1 MYKIIAAFWLC
12 VIASPALAIGSV
24 IATYYGLTVTVG
36 TVTTLSTIGT
46 MVAMGINMVVAS
58 VVSQA
63 FFSPTQPSNGEQRNP
78 GNRNTL
84 GPATDSK
91 LPVIYGTAFIGGN
104 SIDLSIT
111 EDNQK
116 EYFVVALCE
125 VTGGGTDTISFGDV
139 YYGGKKVTFNS
150 TNLYSVDS
158 LLDESTGESQP
169 INGNIEIYLYRD
181 GSLTPTNSSL
191 TAIQVMQSDG
201 LVYTWDSQKQM
212 TNCAFAIVKLTYNR
226 DLNVTGL
233 EQIRVQVTNS
243 RKKPGDCIYDY
254 LNNSVYGCAIPAYQ
268 IDTDSLDDLNTY
280 SDELIQYTTYSSTI
294 AQQKRYQFDG
304 VLDTSQNVMTNL
316 QTMATC
322 CNALIKYNE
331 VLGLWGVITQKPT
344 YTIAMDI
351 NDSNMISA
359 ISVTPIDLANSY
371 NIIECKFANK
381 TSQDAF
387 DTSTFDLSIIAPG
400 LLFANE
406 PVNKQS
412 VTLSLVNDSVRAQY
426 LANIMLKA
434 AREDL
439 QLQVKINY
447 VGLQL
452 DAGDIVTVTNAN
464 YGWVA
469 KEFRITKITQE
480 FGEDAT
486 VSASLILSEFNAT
499 VYSDVSVTQFTPAPN
514 TGLSSPFDFGT
525 IPAPVIGSQYPTN
538 TNPLFLVSLTA
549 SSVGIIQYAE
559 VWYSAFSNPTADQR
573 IFAATSAIQS
583 SGNPYLPG
591 STIPSVSLANIPSGN
606 WYFFSRMVNSL
617 ATSPFSSASTIFRWR
632 PSTFQYTERYVVVA
646 YGDSIT
652 GSGFSYTPTNKTYYG
667 LLNQASS
674 TPSPTASDY
683 TWYLADPSFGT
694 NKYLCYSNRTG
705 RKFSFATG
713 FADYAAGTAA
723 FVPTQTSI
731 FDASVWSA
739 LPSSINFIDLDHST
753 GQVLTTGTTTTGT
766 GEIAITNNPDGK
778 IVASL
783 AQYLDF
789 GGDYQKT
796 SSVATLTVDIYGRV
810 VGFETPDAFYFTKET
825 FTATSGQTV
834 FTVTRASNYIS
845 GQCLVFQNGLLLE
858 TSYYTDTGGSTGTVT
873 FGTGV
878 TLNDIIT
885 IVSVRSVNSSTGIYA
900 SFSRNTADLTSVSTY
915 TASGFTLNSGYELL
929 FLNGTVVND
938 QDYDVIGQDITN
950 FPALVTGKLT
960 ILQWTANNLSTPNG
974 NPVNVLIN
982 TIIGQVGYSFSYDVD
997 AFNLYQ
1003 NGVLLKQG
1011 TDYTTASGAYTLA
1024 NSPTTSITVL
1034 QQQTFARTGAA

>member
-91 LPVIYGTAFIGGN
+91 LPIIYGTAFIGGN

>member
-1 MYKIIAAFWLC
+1 MQKIIAGFWLFW
-12 VIASPALAIGSV
+12 IASPAFAIG
-24 IATYYGLTVTVG
+24 ATIVAYVA
-36 TVTTLSTIGT
+36 STAFAATFAG
-46 MVAMGINMVVAS
+46 MMMAMAINMVVAA
-58 VVSQA
+58 VISQA

-84 GPATDSK
+84 PPATDSK
-91 LPVIYGTAFIGGN
+91 LPIVYGSAYLGGN

-111 EDNQK
+111 EDNQN

-125 VTGGGTDTISFGDV
+125 VTGGGTDTITFGDV
-139 YYGGKKVTFNS
+139 YYGNKKVIFNS
-150 TNLYSVDS
+150 TNQYSVDS

-169 INGNIEIYLYRD
+169 INGNIEIYLYRN

-201 LVYTWDSQKQM
+201 LVYTWNSQKQM
-212 TNCAFAIVKLTYNR
+212 TNCAFCIVKLTYNR

-233 EQIRVQVTNS
+233 EQIKVQVNNS

-254 LNNSVYGCAIPAYQ
+254 LNSSVYGCAIPAYQ
-268 IDTDSLDDLNTY
+268 IDTASLDDLNTY
-280 SDELIQYTTYSSTI
+280 SDELINYLTYTSTI
-294 AQQKRYQFDG
+294 AQQKRYEFDG
-304 VLDTSQNVMTNL
+304 VLDTTQNVMTNL

-322 CNALIKYNE
+322 CNSLIKYNE
-331 VLGLWGVITQKPT
+331 ILGLWGVITQKPT
-344 YTIAMDI
+344 YTVAMDI

-359 ISVTPIDLANSY
+359 ISVTPIDLSNSF

-387 DTSTFDLSIIAPG
+387 DTSTYDLAQIAPT

-412 VTLSLVNDSVRAQY
+412 VTLSLINDSVRAQY

-452 DAGDIVTVTNAN
+452 DAGDVVTVTNAN

-469 KEFRITKITQE
+469 KLFRVTKITQE
-480 FGEDAT
+480 FGEDGT
-486 VSASLILSEFNAT
+486 VSASLILSEFNAS

-514 TGLSSPFDFGT
+514 TGLASPFNFGT
-525 IPAPVIGSQYPTN
+525 IPSPVIGSQYPTN

-617 ATSPFSSASTIFRWR
+617 ATSPFSNASALFRWR

-652 GSGFSYTPTNKTYYG
+652 GSGFSYSPTNKTYYG

-694 NKYLCYSNRTG
+694 NKFLVYSNRTG

-739 LPSSINFIDLDHST
+739 LTASINFIDLDHST

-766 GEIAITNNPDGK
+766 GEIAIINNPDGK

-789 GGDYQKT
+789 GGSYQKT
-796 SSVATLTVDIYGRV
+796 SAVATLTVDIYGRV
-810 VGFETPDAFYFTKET
+810 VGFETPDAFYFTKQS

-834 FTVTRASNYIS
+834 FSVTRASNYIS

-885 IVSVRSVNSSTGIYA
+885 IISVRSVNSSTGIYA
-900 SFSRNTADLTSVSTY
+900 SFSRNTADLTSASTY

-929 FLNGTVVND
+929 FLNGAVVND

-960 ILQWTANNLSTPNG
+960 ILQWTANNLTTPNG

-982 TIIGQVGYSFSYDVD
+982 TIVGQVGYSFSYDVD

>member
-1 MYKIIAAFWLC
+1 
-12 VIASPALAIGSV
+12 
-24 IATYYGLTVTVG
+24 
-36 TVTTLSTIGT
+36 
-46 MVAMGINMVVAS
+46 
-58 VVSQA
+58 
-63 FFSPTQPSNGEQRNP
+63 
-78 GNRNTL
+78 
-84 GPATDSK
+84 
-91 LPVIYGTAFIGGN
+91 
-104 SIDLSIT
+104 
-111 EDNQK
+111 
-116 EYFVVALCE
+116 
-125 VTGGGTDTISFGDV
+125 
-139 YYGGKKVTFNS
+139 
-150 TNLYSVDS
+150 
-158 LLDESTGESQP
+158 
-169 INGNIEIYLYRD
+169 
-181 GSLTPTNSSL
+181 
-191 TAIQVMQSDG
+191 MQSDG
-201 LVYTWDSQKQM
+201 LVYTWNSKKQM
-212 TNCAFAIVKLTYNR
+212 TNCAFCIVKLTYNR

-233 EQIRVQVTNS
+233 EQIKVQVNNS

-254 LNNSVYGCAIPAYQ
+254 LNSSVYGCAIPAYQ
-268 IDTDSLDDLNTY
+268 IDTASLDDLNTY
-280 SDELIQYTTYSSTI
+280 SDELINYLTYTSTI
-294 AQQKRYQFDG
+294 AQQKRYEFDG
-304 VLDTSQNVMTNL
+304 VLDTTQNVMTNL

-322 CNALIKYNE
+322 CNSLIKYNE
-331 VLGLWGVITQKPT
+331 ILGLWGVITQKPT
-344 YTIAMDI
+344 YTVAMDI

-359 ISVTPIDLANSY
+359 ISVTPIDLSNSF

-387 DTSTFDLSIIAPG
+387 DTSTYDLAQIAPT

-412 VTLSLVNDSVRAQY
+412 VTLSLINDSVRAQY

-452 DAGDIVTVTNAN
+452 DAGDVVTVTNAN

-469 KEFRITKITQE
+469 KLFRVTKITQE
-480 FGEDAT
+480 FGEDGT
-486 VSASLILSEFNAT
+486 VSASLILSEFNAS

-514 TGLSSPFDFGT
+514 TGLASPFNFGT
-525 IPAPVIGSQYPTN
+525 IPSPVIGSQYPTN

-617 ATSPFSSASTIFRWR
+617 ATSPFSNASALFRWR

-652 GSGFSYTPTNKTYYG
+652 GSGFSYSPTNKTYYG

-694 NKYLCYSNRTG
+694 NKFLVYSNRTG

-739 LPSSINFIDLDHST
+739 LTASINFIDLDHST

-766 GEIAITNNPDGK
+766 GEIAIINNPDGK

-789 GGDYQKT
+789 GGSYQKT
-796 SSVATLTVDIYGRV
+796 SAVATLTVDIYGRV
-810 VGFETPDAFYFTKET
+810 VGFETPDAFYFTKQS

-834 FTVTRASNYIS
+834 FSVTRASNYIS

-885 IVSVRSVNSSTGIYA
+885 IISVRSVNSSTGIYA
-900 SFSRNTADLTSVSTY
+900 SFSRNTADLTSASTY

-929 FLNGTVVND
+929 FLNGAVVND

-960 ILQWTANNLSTPNG
+960 ILQWTANNLTTPNG

-982 TIIGQVGYSFSYDVD
+982 TIVGQVGYSFSYDVD

>member
-1 MYKIIAAFWLC
+1 
-12 VIASPALAIGSV
+12 
-24 IATYYGLTVTVG
+24 
-36 TVTTLSTIGT
+36 
-46 MVAMGINMVVAS
+46 
-58 VVSQA
+58 
-63 FFSPTQPSNGEQRNP
+63 
-78 GNRNTL
+78 
-84 GPATDSK
+84 
-91 LPVIYGTAFIGGN
+91 
-104 SIDLSIT
+104 
-111 EDNQK
+111 
-116 EYFVVALCE
+116 
-125 VTGGGTDTISFGDV
+125 
-139 YYGGKKVTFNS
+139 
-150 TNLYSVDS
+150 
-158 LLDESTGESQP
+158 
-169 INGNIEIYLYRD
+169 
-181 GSLTPTNSSL
+181 
-191 TAIQVMQSDG
+191 MQSTG
-201 LVYTWDSQKQM
+201 LVYTWNSQKQM
-212 TNCAFAIVKLTYNR
+212 TNCAFCIVKLTYNR

-233 EQIRVQVTNS
+233 EQIKVQVNNS

-254 LNNSVYGCAIPAYQ
+254 LNSSVYGCAIPAYQ

-280 SDELIQYTTYSSTI
+280 SDELINYLTYTSTI
-294 AQQKRYQFDG
+294 AQQKRYEFDG
-304 VLDTSQNVMTNL
+304 VLDTTQNVMTNL

-331 VLGLWGVITQKPT
+331 ILGLWGVITQKPT
-344 YTIAMDI
+344 YTVAMDI
-351 NDSNMISA
+351 NDSNMIA
-359 ISVTPIDLANSY
+359 ALSVTPIDLSNSF

-452 DAGDIVTVTNAN
+452 DAGDVVTVTNAN

-469 KEFRITKITQE
+469 KLFRITKITQE
-480 FGEDAT
+480 FGEDGT
-486 VSASLILSEFNAT
+486 VSASLILSEFNAS

-514 TGLSSPFDFGT
+514 TGLASPFNFGT
-525 IPAPVIGSQYPTN
+525 IPSPVIGSQYPTN

-652 GSGFSYTPTNKTYYG
+652 GSGFSYAPTNKTYYG
-667 LLNQASS
+667 LLNQASL

-694 NKYLCYSNRTG
+694 NKFLVYSNRTG

-739 LPSSINFIDLDHST
+739 LTASINFIDLDHST

-766 GEIAITNNPDGK
+766 GEIAIINNPDGK

-789 GGDYQKT
+789 GGSYQKT
-796 SSVATLTVDIYGRV
+796 SAVATLTVDIYGRV
-810 VGFETPDAFYFTKET
+810 VGFETPDAFYFTKQS

-834 FTVTRASNYIS
+834 FSVTRASNYIS

-885 IVSVRSVNSSTGIYA
+885 IISIRSVNSSTGIYA
-900 SFSRNTADLTSVSTY
+900 SFSRNTADLTSASTY

-929 FLNGTVVND
+929 FLNGAVVND

-960 ILQWTANNLSTPNG
+960 ILQWTANNLTTPNG

-982 TIIGQVGYSFSYDVD
+982 TIVGQVGYSFSYDVD

-1003 NGVLLKQG
+1003 NGILLKQG

>member
-12 VIASPALAIGSV
+12 VIASPAFAVGSIIIMEVFDLTLAAFAANSWAIM
-24 IATYYGLTVTVG
+24 A
-36 TVTTLSTIGT
+36 
-46 MVAMGINMVVAS
+46 AMAINMVVAS

-63 FFSPTQPSNGEQRNP
+63 FFSPNQPSNGQQTNP

-84 GPATDSK
+84 APATDSK
-91 LPVIYGTAFIGGN
+91 LPIVYGSAYVGGN

-111 EDNQK
+111 EDNQN
-116 EYFVVALCE
+116 EYFVIALCE
-125 VTGGGTDTISFGDV
+125 VTGGGTDTITFGDV
-139 YYGGKKVTFNS
+139 YYGNKKVIFNS
-150 TNLYSVDS
+150 TNQYSVDS

-169 INGNIEIYLYRD
+169 INGNIEIYLYRN

-191 TAIQVMQSDG
+191 TAIQVMQSTG
-201 LVYTWDSQKQM
+201 LVYTWNSQKQM
-212 TNCAFAIVKLTYNR
+212 TNCAFCIVKLTYNR

-233 EQIRVQVTNS
+233 EQIKVQVNNS

-254 LNNSVYGCAIPAYQ
+254 LNSSVYGCAIPAYQ

-280 SDELIQYTTYSSTI
+280 SDELINYLTYTSTI
-294 AQQKRYQFDG
+294 AQQKRYEFDG
-304 VLDTSQNVMTNL
+304 VLDTFQNVMTNL

-331 VLGLWGVITQKPT
+331 ILGLWGVITQKPT
-344 YTIAMDI
+344 YTVAMDI
-351 NDSNMISA
+351 NDSNMIA
-359 ISVTPIDLANSY
+359 ALSVTPIDLSNSY

-381 TSQDAF
+381 TSQDSF

-412 VTLSLVNDSVRAQY
+412 VSLNLVNDSVRAQY

-452 DAGDIVTVTNAN
+452 DAGDVVTVTNAN

-469 KEFRITKITQE
+469 KLFRITKITQE
-480 FGEDAT
+480 FGEDGT
-486 VSASLILSEFNAT
+486 VSASLILSEFNAS

-514 TGLSSPFDFGT
+514 TGLASPFNFGT
-525 IPAPVIGSQYPTN
+525 IPSPVIGSQYPTN

-617 ATSPFSSASTIFRWR
+617 ATSPFSNASALFRWR

-652 GSGFSYTPTNKTYYG
+652 GSGFSYSPTNKTYYG

-694 NKYLCYSNRTG
+694 NKFLVYSNRTG

-766 GEIAITNNPDGK
+766 GEIAIINNPDGK

-789 GGDYQKT
+789 GGSYQKT
-796 SSVATLTVDIYGRV
+796 SAVATLTVDIYGRV
-810 VGFETPDAFYFTKET
+810 VGFETPDAFYFTKQS

-834 FTVTRASNYIS
+834 FSVTRASNYIS

-885 IVSVRSVNSSTGIYA
+885 IISVRSVNSSTGIYA
-900 SFSRNTADLTSVSTY
+900 SFSRNTADLTSASTY

-929 FLNGTVVND
+929 FLNGAVVND

-960 ILQWTANNLSTPNG
+960 ILQWTANNLTTPNG

-982 TIIGQVGYSFSYDVD
+982 TIVGQVGYSFSYDVD

-1003 NGVLLKQG
+1003 NGILLKQG

>member
-91 LPVIYGTAFIGGN
+91 LPIIYGTAFIGGN

-452 DAGDIVTVTNAN
+452 DAGDVVTVTNAN

-469 KEFRITKITQE
+469 KLFRITKITQE
-480 FGEDAT
+480 FGEDGT
-486 VSASLILSEFNAT
+486 VSASLILSEFNAS

-514 TGLSSPFDFGT
+514 TGLASPFNFGT
-525 IPAPVIGSQYPTN
+525 IPSPVIGSQYPTN

-617 ATSPFSSASTIFRWR
+617 ATSPFSNASALFRWR

-694 NKYLCYSNRTG
+694 NKFLVYSNRTG

-739 LPSSINFIDLDHST
+739 LTASINFIDLDHST

-796 SSVATLTVDIYGRV
+796 SAVATLTVDIYGRV
-810 VGFETPDAFYFTKET
+810 VGFETPDAFYFTKQS

-834 FTVTRASNYIS
+834 FSVTRASNYIS

-885 IVSVRSVNSSTGIYA
+885 IISVRSVNSSTGIYA
-900 SFSRNTADLTSVSTY
+900 SFSRNTADLTSASTY

-929 FLNGTVVND
+929 FLNGAVVND

-960 ILQWTANNLSTPNG
+960 ILQWTANNLTTPNG

-982 TIIGQVGYSFSYDVD
+982 TIVGQVGYSFSYDVD

-1003 NGVLLKQG
+1003 NGILLKQG

>member
-12 VIASPALAIGSV
+12 VIASPAFAIGSIIIMEV
-24 IATYYGLTVTVG
+24 FDLT
-36 TVTTLSTIGT
+36 LAAFAANSWAI
-46 MVAMGINMVVAS
+46 MAAMAINMVVAS

-63 FFSPTQPSNGEQRNP
+63 FFSPNQPSNGQQTNP

-84 GPATDSK
+84 APATDSK
-91 LPVIYGTAFIGGN
+91 LPIVYGSAYVGGN

-111 EDNQK
+111 EDNQN
-116 EYFVVALCE
+116 EYFVIALCE
-125 VTGGGTDTISFGDV
+125 VTGGGTDTITFGDV
-139 YYGGKKVTFNS
+139 YYGNKKVIFNS
-150 TNLYSVDS
+150 TNQYSVDS

-169 INGNIEIYLYRD
+169 INGNIEIYLYRN

-191 TAIQVMQSDG
+191 TAIQLMQSAG

-212 TNCAFAIVKLTYNR
+212 TNCAFCIVKLTYNR

-233 EQIRVQVTNS
+233 EQIKVQVNNS

-254 LNNSVYGCAIPAYQ
+254 LNSSVYGCAIPAYQ

-280 SDELIQYTTYSSTI
+280 SDELINYLTYTSTI
-294 AQQKRYQFDG
+294 AQQKRYEFDG
-304 VLDTSQNVMTNL
+304 VLDTFQNVMTNL

-331 VLGLWGVITQKPT
+331 ILGLWGVITQKPT
-344 YTIAMDI
+344 YTVAMDI
-351 NDSNMISA
+351 NDSNMIA
-359 ISVTPIDLANSY
+359 ALSVTPIDLSNSY

-381 TSQDAF
+381 TSQDSF

-412 VTLSLVNDSVRAQY
+412 VSLNLVNDSVRAQY

-452 DAGDIVTVTNAN
+452 DAGDVVTVTNAN

-469 KEFRITKITQE
+469 KLFRITKITQE
-480 FGEDAT
+480 FGEDGT
-486 VSASLILSEFNAT
+486 VSASLILSEFNAS

-514 TGLSSPFDFGT
+514 TGLASPFNFGT
-525 IPAPVIGSQYPTN
+525 IPSPVIGSQYPTN
-538 TNPLFLVSLTA
+538 TNPLFLVTLTA

-617 ATSPFSSASTIFRWR
+617 ATSPFSSASAIFRWR

-652 GSGFSYTPTNKTYYG
+652 GSGFSYSPTNKTYYG

-694 NKYLCYSNRTG
+694 NKFLVYSNRTG

-713 FADYAAGTAA
+713 FADYAAGTAG
-723 FVPTQTSI
+723 FVPTQTNI
-731 FDASVWSA
+731 FDASIWSA
-739 LPSSINFIDLDHST
+739 LPASINFIDLDHST

-796 SSVATLTVDIYGRV
+796 SAVATLTVDIYGRV
-810 VGFETPDAFYFTKET
+810 VGFETPDAFYFTKQS

-900 SFSRNTADLTSVSTY
+900 SFSRNTADLTSASTY

-929 FLNGTVVND
+929 FLNGAVVND

-960 ILQWTANNLSTPNG
+960 ILQWTPNNLTTPNG

-982 TIIGQVGYSFSYDVD
+982 TIVGQVGYSFSYDVD

-1003 NGVLLKQG
+1003 NGILLKQG

>member
-1 MYKIIAAFWLC
+1 MYKIIAGFWLLL
-12 VIASPALAIGSV
+12 IASPAFAIG
-24 IATYYGLTVTVG
+24 VTI
-36 TVTTLSTIGT
+36 VTWAIGT
-46 MVAMGINMVVAS
+46 GAAGFAAAGAWAVMAAMAVNMVVAS
-58 VVSQA
+58 VISKA
-63 FFSPTQPSNGEQRNP
+63 FFSPTQPTNGEQGNP

-84 GPATDSK
+84 APATDSK
-91 LPVIYGTAFIGGN
+91 LPIVYGSAYVGGN

-111 EDNQK
+111 EDNQN
-116 EYFVVALCE
+116 EYFVIALCE
-125 VTGGGTDTISFGDV
+125 VTGDGTDTITFGDV
-139 YYGGKKVTFNS
+139 YYGNKKVVFNV

-191 TAIQVMQSDG
+191 TAIQLMQSAG

-212 TNCAFAIVKLTYNR
+212 TNCAFCIVKLTYNR

-233 EQIRVQVTNS
+233 EQIKVQVTNS

-254 LNNSVYGCAIPAYQ
+254 LNSSVYGCAIPAYQ

-280 SDELIQYTTYSSTI
+280 SDELIQYTTYSSTV

-304 VLDTSQNVMTNL
+304 VLDTNQNVMTNL

-331 VLGLWGVITQKPT
+331 ILGLWGVITQKPT

-371 NIIECKFANK
+371 NIIECKFANNS
-381 TSQDAF
+381 SQDAF

-452 DAGDIVTVTNAN
+452 DAGDVVTVTNVN

-480 FGEDAT
+480 FAEDAT

-499 VYSDVSVTQFTPAPN
+499 VYSDVSITQFTPAPN
-514 TGLSSPFDFGT
+514 TGLASPLNFGT
-525 IPAPVIGSQYPTN
+525 IPAPIIGSQYPTN

-559 VWYSAFSNPTADQR
+559 VWYSAFSSPTAEQR
-573 IFAATSAIQS
+573 IFAGTSSIQS

-591 STIPSVSLANIPSGN
+591 STIPSVTLTNIPSGN

-617 ATSPFSSASTIFRWR
+617 ATSPFSSASTVFNWR

-646 YGDSIT
+646 YGTSIT
-652 GSGFSYTPTNKTYYG
+652 GSGFSYSPTNKTYYG

-674 TPSPTASDY
+674 TPSPTAADY
-683 TWYLADPSFGT
+683 TWYLADPNFGT
-694 NKYLCYSNRTG
+694 NKFLVYSNRTG

-713 FADYAAGTAA
+713 FADYAAGTAG
-723 FVPTQTSI
+723 FVPTQTNI
-731 FDASVWSA
+731 FDQSIWSA
-739 LPSSINFIDLDHST
+739 LPDSINFIDLDHST

-796 SSVATLTVDIYGRV
+796 SAVATLTVDIYGRV

-825 FTATSGQTV
+825 FTATSAQTV

-885 IVSVRSVNSSTGIYA
+885 IISIRSVNSSTGIYA

-929 FLNGTVVND
+929 FLNGAVVND

-960 ILQWTANNLSTPNG
+960 VLQWTANNLSTPNG

-1003 NGVLLKQG
+1003 NGILLKQG
-1011 TDYTTASGAYTLA
+1011 TDYTTASNAFTLA

>member
-1 MYKIIAAFWLC
+1 MFKIIAGLWLLF
-12 VIASPALAIGSV
+12 IASPAFAIGSL
-24 IATYYGLTVTVG
+24 IAAYGLELVVAGTTTLTTWG
-36 TVTTLSTIGT
+36 TV
-46 MVAMGINMVVAS
+46 VAMAINMVAAS
-58 VVSQA
+58 VISQA
-63 FFSPTQPSNGEQRNP
+63 FFSPLQPANGEQNNP
-78 GNRNTL
+78 GNRNTIP
-84 GPATDSK
+84 PATDSK
-91 LPVIYGTAFIGGN
+91 LPIVYGTAYVGGN
-104 SIDLSIT
+104 GVDLSIT
-111 EDNQK
+111 EDNQN
-116 EYFVVALCE
+116 EYFVMALCE

-139 YYGGKKVTFNS
+139 YYGNKKVIFNS
-150 TNLYSVDS
+150 TNQYSVDS

-191 TAIQVMQSDG
+191 TAIQVMQSTG
-201 LVYTWDSQKQM
+201 LVYTWNSQKQM
-212 TNCAFAIVKLTYNR
+212 TNCAFCILKLTYNR
-226 DLNVTGL
+226 DLNVTAL
-233 EQIRVQVTNS
+233 EQLRVQVINS
-243 RKKPGDCIYDY
+243 RKRPGDCIYDY
-254 LNNSVYGCAIPAYQ
+254 LNNSVYGCAIPTYQ
-268 IDTDSLDDLNTY
+268 IDTASLDELNTY
-280 SDELIQYTTYSSTI
+280 SDELIQYTTYAGPI
-294 AQQKRYQFDG
+294 AQQKRYELDG
-304 VLDTSQNVMTNL
+304 VLDTTQSVMTNL

-331 VLGLWGVITQKPT
+331 ILGLWGVITQKPT

-359 ISVTPIDLANSY
+359 ISVTPIDLSNSF

-387 DTSTFDLSIIAPG
+387 DAATYDLAQIAPT

-452 DAGDIVTVTNAN
+452 DAGDVVTVTNAN

-480 FGEDAT
+480 FSEDGT

-499 VYSDVSVTQFTPAPN
+499 VFSDVSVTQFTPAPN
-514 TGLSSPFDFGT
+514 TGLASPFNFGY
-525 IPAPVIGSQYPTN
+525 IPPPVIGSQYPTN
-538 TNPLFLVSLTA
+538 TNPLFIVSITA

-559 VWYSAFSNPTADQR
+559 IWYSAFSNPTSAQR
-573 IFAATSAIQS
+573 IFAGTSAIQS
-583 SGNPYLPG
+583 SGNPYLPN
-591 STIPSVSLANIPSGN
+591 STIPAISLVNIPSGN

-617 ATSPFSSASTIFRWR
+617 ATSPFSAASTIFRWR

-652 GSGFSYTPTNKTYYG
+652 GTGFSYSPTNKTYYG

-723 FVPTQTSI
+723 FVPTQTAI
-731 FDASVWSA
+731 FDATVWSA
-739 LPSSINFIDLDHST
+739 LPSSINYIDLDHST

-766 GEIAITNNPDGK
+766 GEIAIINNPDGK

-789 GGDYQKT
+789 GGPYQKT
-796 SSVATLTVDIYGRV
+796 SAVATLTVDIYGRV
-810 VGFETPDAFYFTKET
+810 VGFETPDAFYFTKQT

-834 FTVTRASNYIS
+834 FSVTRASNYIS

-858 TSYYTDTGGSTGTVT
+858 TSYYIDTGGSTGTVT

-885 IVSVRSVNSSTGIYA
+885 IVSFRSVNSSTGIYA
-900 SFSRNTADLTSVSTY
+900 SFSRNTADLTGASTY
-915 TASGFTLNSGYELL
+915 TAGFTLNSGYELL
-929 FLNGTVVND
+929 FLNGAVVND

-950 FPALVTGKLT
+950 FPSLVTGKLT
-960 ILQWTANNLSTPNG
+960 ILQWTANNLTTPNG

-982 TIIGQVGYSFSYDVD
+982 TIIGQTGYSFSYDVD
-997 AFNLYQ
+997 AFNLYE
-1003 NGVLLKQG
+1003 NGILLKQG
-1011 TDYTTASGAYTLA
+1011 TDYTTASNAYTLT
-1024 NSPTTSITVL
+1024 NTPTTAITVL
-1034 QQQTFARTGAA
+1034 QQQTFSRTGAA